1 MRKAG
6 RLVPGNPG
14 HPKDLSRFFVLFVD
28 LTLQWSETQ
37 RRYCYAID
45 RISHKRYIVDAIKIT
60 RPYACTNHDSS
71 LPIGL
76 TYMHHRNGSSSVTPF
91 NLFSR
96 KMKALDNS
104 SHSKGTV
111 LREHHT
117 GNNKWDA
124 GFGVASMS
132 TLFGTK
138 QPDGKH
144 HRE

>member
-1 MRKAG
+1 
-6 RLVPGNPG
+6 
-14 HPKDLSRFFVLFVD
+14 
-28 LTLQWSETQ
+28 
-37 RRYCYAID
+37 
-45 RISHKRYIVDAIKIT
+45 
-60 RPYACTNHDSS
+60 
-71 LPIGL
+71 
-76 TYMHHRNGSSSVTPF
+76 MHHRNGLSSVTPF

-96 KMKALDNS
+96 KMKELDS
-104 SHSKGTV
+104 SLRREELL

-144 HRE
+144 HRDNLDTSCHQTRQRTLSL